1 MSNLADIESLPR
13 FEGSHCPSQSNH
25 EYVKRV
31 DTGSYVRLEDVIKI
45 LIAGRLKMSNK
56 GIGVGDCAKHGEYF
70 LDAYDSPCPSCE
82 DEENE
87 DE

>member
-1 MSNLADIESLPR
+1 MLNLSLVKILDYRLLRLKPSPAFPTFQLLMQNNR
-13 FEGSHCPSQSNH
+13 HCPNQSNH

-45 LIAGRLKMSNK
+45 LT
-56 GIGVGDCAKHGEYF
+56 VG
-70 LDAYDSPCPSCE
+70 E
-82 DEENE
+82 DE

>member
-1 MSNLADIESLPR
+1 MNDGLLVPSYRRLCLISSLKALPR

-45 LIAGRLKMSNK
+45 LIV
-56 GIGVGDCAKHGEYF
+56 GV
-70 LDAYDSPCPSCE
+70 
-82 DEENE
+82 
-87 DE
+87 

>member
-1 MSNLADIESLPR
+1 LPR

-45 LIAGRLKMSNK
+45 LR
-56 GIGVGDCAKHGEYF
+56 VGEV
-70 LDAYDSPCPSCE
+70 E
-82 DEENE
+82 DE
-87 DE
+87 